1 MLPSPLQL
9 TDAFMIHFEI
19 KPRIEPNIFSLDRPV
34 DAFQFKGTSISTQ
47 VEHSIATDEADEN
60 YTMILV
66 QLTVELDDAGTNPP
80 PYLCDVKCIGYFAI
94 SKKAFPDET
103 KRIDVGVVNGASILY
118 GIIREKVA
126 DFTSR
131 AWYGTLTLP
140 TGNFSDMAP
149 STRIEEEKQID
160 KKKDPVK
167 KTRKTKSSV

>member
-1 MLPSPLQL
+1 
-9 TDAFMIHFEI
+9 MIHFDI
-19 KPRIEPNIFSLDRPV
+19 KPRIEPDIFSLERQVEP
-34 DAFQFKGTSISTQ
+34 FQFKGTSISTQ
-47 VEHSIATDEADEN
+47 VEHSIAIDDTNEN
-60 YTMILV
+60 YSMLLV
-66 QLTVELDDAGTNPP
+66 QLTIELDNEGANPP
-80 PYLCDVKCIGYFAI
+80 PYLCNVKCLGYFAI

-149 STRIEEEKQID
+149 STRVEENNQIE
-160 KKKDPVK
+160 KKKAPAKRKRIVK
-167 KTRKTKSSV
+167 QSN